1 MSLELKSNVQTPASG
16 RCSRIPVKVTS
27 QGRTSI
33 VLVAEMDASL
43 AQDWEA
49 SRNTAF
55 WNDFQADGVAANA
68 VVMVSSGALPKLLNG
83 VVDSPS
89 VTEGFS
95 RSRGYLREELE
106 AWVVNR
112 LCEVLYMVPSQF
124 DATQDWARHGVD
136 SAVALEVIADLE
148 DLLDARLPQTL
159 AECRTPREL
168 VNSVAARLLDGSNGL
183 PWWRSP
189 WVAAESV

>member
-1 MSLELKSNVQTPASG
+1 MSLELKSNVQTAASG
-16 RCSRIPVKVTS
+16 RRSRIPVKVTF

-49 SRNTAF
+49 SKNTAF
-55 WNDFQADGVAANA
+55 WNDFQAEGIAANA

-89 VTEGFS
+89 VTGGFC

-148 DLLDARLPQTL
+148 DRLDARLPQTL

-168 VNSVAARLLDGSNGL
+168 VNSVAARLLDGSSGL

>member
-1 MSLELKSNVQTPASG
+1 MSLELKSNVQTAASG
-16 RCSRIPVKVTS
+16 RRSRIPVKVTS

-49 SRNTAF
+49 SKNTAF
-55 WNDFQADGVAANA
+55 WNDFQAEGIAANA

-89 VTEGFS
+89 VTGGFS

-148 DLLDARLPQTL
+148 DRLDARLPQTL

-168 VNSVAARLLDGSNGL
+168 VNSVAARLLDGSSGL